1 MMRRRGIYRLRGI
14 ALIAIAAS
22 LAVVSGGITRAAA
35 AIDFHQADGMIVLSA
50 GDARRLKA
58 WSASSDSA
66 EMPLDAS
73 GLLLKAMPGL
83 AQSCD
88 AMIGG
93 WGAPARKTA
102 ITTVRELGQT
112 PGTIWIAYRCASD
125 DPRLR
130 RYYTERM
137 AALDPARGALRFF
150 RLGRGE
156 EAGVKSPAPAL
167 YHVAFAEALK
177 LRGGVGA
184 ASFFVYTDRDN
195 PGRAIASPIE
205 EDRLLIVAGDGASM
219 RPALSLLTMRKRTIR
234 ADGGMVH
241 AVTYRARLE
250 YEHDANGELSAIVAY
265 RRAGS
270 AGSEPRRP
278 VAMRY
283 VWNPR
288 AGFELARQPRQ
299 AAAVSQ

>member
-1 MMRRRGIYRLRGI
+1 MRRRGIYRLGII

-22 LAVVSGGITRAAA
+22 LAMISGGIARAAA
-35 AIDFHQADGMIVLSA
+35 AIDFRQADAMIVLSA
-50 GDARRLKA
+50 SDARRLKA
-58 WSASSDSA
+58 WSASGDSA

-88 AMIGG
+88 AMIDG
-93 WGAPARKTA
+93 WGAPARETA
-102 ITTVRELGQT
+102 VTTVRELGQT

-150 RLGRGE
+150 RLGGGE
-156 EAGVKSPAPAL
+156 EAGVKSPSPAL

-177 LRGGVGA
+177 LRGGIGA
-184 ASFFVYTDRDN
+184 ASFFVYADGDT
-195 PGRAIASPIE
+195 PGGAIASPIQ
-205 EDRLLIVAGDGASM
+205 EDRLLIVAGDGVSM

-234 ADGGMVH
+234 TDGGVVH

-250 YEHDANGELSAIVAY
+250 YEHDGNGQLSAIVAY

-270 AGSEPRRP
+270 AGSEPKRP

-288 AGFELARQPRQ
+288 TGFELGRRPHQ
-299 AAAVSQ
+299 AAVVVQ

>member
-14 ALIAIAAS
+14 VLIAIAVS
-22 LAVVSGGITRAAA
+22 LAAISGGIARAAA

-50 GDARRLKA
+50 GDTLRLKA
-58 WSASSDSA
+58 WFASGDSA

-73 GLLLKAMPGL
+73 GLLLKAMPGR

-88 AMIGG
+88 AMING

-102 ITTVRELGQT
+102 VTTVRELGQT
-112 PGTIWIAYRCASD
+112 RGTIWIAYRCASD

-150 RLGRGE
+150 RLDGGQGT
-156 EAGVKSPAPAL
+156 GVKSPASAL

-177 LRGGVGA
+177 LRGGIGA
-184 ASFFVYTDRDN
+184 ASFFVYADGDN
-195 PGRAIASPIE
+195 PGGAIASPIQ

-234 ADGGMVH
+234 TDGGVVH
-241 AVTYRARLE
+241 AVTYRARLV
-250 YEHDANGELSAIVAY
+250 YEHDGNGQLSAIVAY

-278 VAMRY
+278 VALRY

-288 AGFELARQPRQ
+288 AGFELGRQPRQ